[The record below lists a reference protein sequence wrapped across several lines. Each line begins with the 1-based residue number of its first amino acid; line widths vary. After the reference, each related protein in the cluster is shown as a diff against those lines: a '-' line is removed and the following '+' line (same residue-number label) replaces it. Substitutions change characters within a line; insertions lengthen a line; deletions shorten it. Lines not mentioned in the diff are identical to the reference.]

1 MRYMSLMAMG
11 LFLILLCSGVQAE
24 EDATRLE
31 DIVVRGQKLVS
42 PTKQTNETVYTGSEI
57 TREGMDIQGSQGETS
72 VYEIMDILPGI
83 NVESPDPYG
92 LAAEQRHVRVR
103 GVRGY
108 LGSMTV
114 EGVPNWGGN
123 PMGPREYIYDT
134 ENFDHIS
141 IYKGAVPGD
150 FGTGVG
156 ARGGAVELKPRWPEG
171 KAGIDFSQAL
181 GTDAYTRSFV
191 RLDSGKIPGIDTG
204 VSLSYSYTDADKWK
218 GPGDL
223 GPRNNVNLMLKQPLD
238 GGDSVRVWV
247 NYNDLSQNLYRSL
260 SYQETQNLGA
270 NYEKDFNSALTG
282 VKLQDIYYYDYNKGD
297 YKNLDLMAIIPLT
310 FGDALRFS
318 LKPYYSKEDSKILQ
332 GVTSQGGLIQKRTRD
347 IERYGAIMQLDA
359 ETALSETSSLLAS
372 LGYSYEA
379 NDMAIITQNF
389 DPVTFAGKGY
399 GMYTENDG
407 NGIVHSP
414 FLKLAGNMDKLD
426 WQTGLKYF
434 YYNDPASRGYT
445 SAAPTYALVR
455 ASDLDREEKEYDK
468 ILPTAGLGYNFSDSL
483 NVYTS
488 FGRNFIRPYSY
499 VPIVTTYNTNR
510 ATFQAAGISLNDLF
524 KGYNMEISD
533 NYEIGMRFRS
543 EKFEIMP
550 ALFYS
555 THDNL
560 LSTIYDSR
568 VNLSY
573 QQNIGKATGYGLD
586 LGTNFFLT
594 PEITL
599 FFNPTYTA
607 LTYDGNL
614 TYQGTVL
621 NSDGRQ
627 VVDTPEWMVK
637 TGLIYR
643 HGPFEVTAMLRYLG
657 DRYGDV
663 EHKEKVDDFIT
674 ADLHLKYTR
683 KIKSWNDTVMNIG
696 LQFQNLS
703 DEEYIAVVSA
713 SDDSRAGSTG
723 YYVGAPFTAILAV
736 SFEY

>member
-11 LFLILLCSGVQAE
+11 LFLILLCSGAQAG
-24 EDATRLE
+24 EDAARLE

-92 LAAEQRHVRVR
+92 LAAEQRNVRVR

-134 ENFDHIS
+134 ENFDRIS

-156 ARGGAVELKPRWPEG
+156 ARGGAIELKPRWPEE
-171 KAGIDFSQAL
+171 KPGIDFSQAF
-181 GTDAYTRSFV
+181 GTDAYTRSYV
-191 RLDSGKIPGIDTG
+191 RLDSGKIPGADTG

-223 GPRNNVNLMLKQPLD
+223 GPRNNVNLMLKQPLA
-238 GGDSVRVWV
+238 GGDSIRAWV
-247 NYNDLSQNLYRSL
+247 NYNELSQNLYRSL

-270 NYEKDFNSALTG
+270 NYEKDFNSALSG

-297 YKNLDLMAIIPLT
+297 YENLDLMTIIPLS
-310 FGDALRFS
+310 FGEALRFS
-318 LKPYYSKEDSKILQ
+318 LKPYYSTEDSKILG
-332 GVTSQGGLIQKRTRD
+332 GVTTQGGLIQKRTRD
-347 IERYGAIMQLDA
+347 IERYGAIMQLDGDM
-359 ETALSETSSLLAS
+359 ALSETSSLLAS
-372 LGYSYEA
+372 LGYFYEA

-389 DPVTFAGKGY
+389 DPLTFANKGY

-414 FLKLAGNMDKLD
+414 FVKLAGNMDKLD

-445 SAAPTYALVR
+445 STAPTYALVR

-510 ATFQAAGISLNDLF
+510 ATFQAQGITLNDLF

-543 EKFEIMP
+543 EKFEILP

-560 LSTIYDSR
+560 LTTIYDPR

-586 LGTNFFLT
+586 LGANVFLT

-599 FFNPTYTA
+599 FFNPTYTI

-614 TYQGTVL
+614 TYQGAVL

-643 HGPFEVTAMLRYLG
+643 RGPFEVTAMLRYLG
-657 DRYGDV
+657 ERYGDV
-663 EHKEKVDDFIT
+663 EHKEVVDDFIT

-696 LQFQNLS
+696 LQLQNLT

-723 YYVGAPFTAILAV
+723 YYAGAPFTAILAV